1 MKEKIRWNINNENT
15 INGNYNYN
23 KWIVLLT
30 LQTSNYGNESEEDE
44 ENMKNENRK
53 KNWHFVGYNFSSISN

>member
-1 MKEKIRWNINNENT
+1 MNNENT